1 MSTVAAEEMWVP
13 ALMVTR
19 GPIRTEFSTTVTMV
33 VAVGVIEVV
42 VSIDRVVGVKGV
54 GEV

>member
-19 GPIRTEFSTTVTMV
+19 GPIRTEFSTTVAMV
-33 VAVGVIEVV
+33 VAVGVIEV
-42 VSIDRVVGVKGV
+42 DGVVGVKGV